1 VTIAAVDG
9 VAVGLGAELAIA
21 CDVRFAGDDARFCF
35 PELSRGL
42 FPTNGVTA
50 RVPALVGSG
59 RAHELLLGGAWID
72 ADAAD
77 AIGLA
82 RRAAGSAADAADA
95 FADRALQTGNGE
107 RGRADRDEGV
117 NVAAPARRTG
127 RIGRVSTRR
136 PTRAGATQEHAKP
149 PSCAGW
155 RRW

>member
-21 CDVRFAGDDARFCF
+21 CNVRFAGDDARFCF

-77 AIGLA
+77 AIGLTEM
-82 RRAAGSAADAADA
+82 RA
-95 FADRALQTGNGE
+95 
-107 RGRADRDEGV
+107 
-117 NVAAPARRTG
+117 
-127 RIGRVSTRR
+127 
-136 PTRAGATQEHAKP
+136 
-149 PSCAGW
+149 
-155 RRW
+155 